1 MTRFIE
7 AEGRKIAY
15 ESREGPG
22 PLLVCVHGNS
32 GGRGLWG
39 PLLGHLPNGAVAMD
53 LRGHGE
59 SDWARPPAYSDADY
73 ASDIRAVVEALGLR
87 EFVLVGHSNGGR
99 ASIYHAARHEPK
111 PRALVHMDVDP
122 FIPGWQVDY
131 FRQRSRAVARTFGS
145 PEDVLNGMRE
155 VDPTVP
161 RDVLLRFIESIVRKT
176 PEGYRFKFDPETY
189 GSWAPG
195 DLWPEVARIG
205 CPLLVLRAAK
215 TMVMSQTAAER
226 MAREAPRAVLR
237 GIEGAGHMLVL
248 GKPDAVAGAIQEF
261 LRASG
266 L

>member
-1 MTRFIE
+1 MTRFVE
-7 AEGRKIAY
+7 AGGRKIAY
-15 ESREGPG
+15 ERRDGPG
-22 PLLVCVHGNS
+22 PLLLCVHGNS

-39 PLLGHLPNGAVAMD
+39 PLLERLPNAAVAID

-99 ASIYHAARHEPK
+99 ASIHYAARHEPK
-111 PRALVHMDVDP
+111 PKGLVHMDVDP
-122 FIPGWQVDY
+122 EIPGWQVDY
-131 FRQRSRAVARTFGS
+131 FCQRSRAVARTFAS
-145 PEDVLNGMRE
+145 PEDVFKGMRE

-161 RDVLLRFIESIVRKT
+161 RDILLRFIGSIVRKT
-176 PEGYRFKFDPETY
+176 PEGWRFKFDPETY
-189 GSWAPG
+189 GAWAPG
-195 DLWPEVARIG
+195 DLWPEVARVG
-205 CPLLVLRAAK
+205 CPMLVLRAER
-215 TMVMSQTAAER
+215 TVVMSRAAAER

-237 GIEGAGHMLVL
+237 EVGGAGHMLVL
-248 GKPDAVAGAIQEF
+248 GRPDAVAGAIQEF